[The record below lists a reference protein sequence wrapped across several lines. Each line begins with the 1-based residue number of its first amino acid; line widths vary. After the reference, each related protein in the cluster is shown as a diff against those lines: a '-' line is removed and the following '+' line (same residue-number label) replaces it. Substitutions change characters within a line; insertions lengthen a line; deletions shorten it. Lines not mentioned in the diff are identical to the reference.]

1 MPFPAAARVFVPLC
15 GKAVDMA
22 HLARQTDAISQVV
35 GVEGITKAIEEFA
48 QEQPDLEL
56 TKEEELHGMK
66 TNPSVGYTR
75 YSGNNIMI
83 LEGDFFQLDEI
94 VTDGRFQA
102 IFDRGSLVAIDPT
115 LRSAYVTVMSKLMA
129 PKGRILLVVIERQSG
144 TDEDLTGPPFSVS
157 EAEVHRLYGEQP
169 WVESITLLDDNG
181 EKERNQGTN
190 RRSLYFL
197 IQAK

>member
-1 MPFPAAARVFVPLC
+1 
-15 GKAVDMA
+15 
-22 HLARQTDAISQVV
+22 
-35 GVEGITKAIEEFA
+35 
-48 QEQPDLEL
+48 
-56 TKEEELHGMK
+56 
-66 TNPSVGYTR
+66 
-75 YSGNNIMI
+75 MI